1 MDPDAADD
9 DLLAAV
15 AGGDERA
22 FSRLVAR
29 HGPRIHALARRHFGS
44 GADAD
49 DVAQEVFWRVWR
61 HAGKWQPGTA
71 QFSTWLYRVAVN
83 LCLDRRRRGSPASVD
98 DMPDIAD
105 PGADAE
111 QSLGAR
117 QALAMTYALIA
128 ELPDRQRMALLLSV
142 HDELS
147 NAQIAA
153 AMDLSEGAVEQLL
166 VRARRSLR
174 DASRGMR

>member
-61 HAGKWQPGTA
+61 HAGKWQPGAA

-83 LCLDRRRRGSPASVD
+83 LCLDRRRRRSAASVED
-98 DMPDIAD
+98 YPDIAD

-117 QALAMTYALIA
+117 QALAMTYGIIA
-128 ELPDRQRMALLLSV
+128 ELPDRQRMALLLAV
-142 HDELS
+142 HEEMS
-147 NAQIAA
+147 NAQIAG
-153 AMDLSEGAVEQLL
+153 AMGLSEGAVEQLL
-166 VRARRSLR
+166 VRARRTLR